1 LGRGAVQIQV
11 GGLKEQKIGARKQHG
26 RDDCPY
32 VDFPEQ
38 RGSSDMENF
47 FGAALAAE
55 LRDPAGLLGL
65 ATIADKGEL
74 ASVHA
79 HLGELAAKIDALRL
93 RRAT

>member
-1 LGRGAVQIQV
+1 V

-26 RDDCPY
+26 RDDRLY
-32 VDFPEQ
+32 MDFPEQ

-47 FGAALAAE
+47 FAAALAAE
-55 LRDPAGLLGL
+55 LRDPAGPLGL
-65 ATIADKGEL
+65 ATIAADKGEL

-79 HLGELAAKIDALRL
+79 HLGELAAKIDGLRP